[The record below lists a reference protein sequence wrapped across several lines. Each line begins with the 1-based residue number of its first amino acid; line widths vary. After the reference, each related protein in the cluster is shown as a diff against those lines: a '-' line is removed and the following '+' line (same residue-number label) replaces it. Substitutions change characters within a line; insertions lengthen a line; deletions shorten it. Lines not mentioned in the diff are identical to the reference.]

1 MKFYNSLRK
10 CMKTCGIHDF
20 GWKDLHFPNT
30 KRFRS
35 QLSAAINMAKFR
47 EDQLKLYAELNAPVS
62 LVRRL

>member
-1 MKFYNSLRK
+1 
-10 CMKTCGIHDF
+10 MKTCGIHDF